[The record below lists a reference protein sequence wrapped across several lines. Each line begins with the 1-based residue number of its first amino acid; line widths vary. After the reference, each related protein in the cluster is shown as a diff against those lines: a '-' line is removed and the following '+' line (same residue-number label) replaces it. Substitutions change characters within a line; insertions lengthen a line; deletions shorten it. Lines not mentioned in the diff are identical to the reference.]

1 MNRNGCRDF
10 VRHRQLGLW
19 KFIERNEIEQ
29 FKDLIIKQIYLRN
42 DVNYNRQD
50 ILKKSI
56 SKSTMKSG
64 GGGGFRDATEFF

>member
-1 MNRNGCRDF
+1 MNRIISKYCYRYYYDKG
-10 VRHRQLGLW
+10 QLGLW

-56 SKSTMKSG
+56 SKSTMKI
-64 GGGGFRDATEFF
+64 